1 VGESLNCLFF
11 HVFVHFA
18 IVWKCLTGK
27 GTSMSFA
34 EHQQTAIRYVA
45 FARLPALFSTI
56 VLAGCITATPIVAD
70 DPHVFLPSIRAS
82 ISLDEGKQAP
92 AEPQTG
98 RAVEFEFAKARG
110 SGNQFLA
117 SGQSPIIFNNVTFS
131 APQQLRNDFDFN
143 YADIS
148 FRWRKFFRE
157 RSFGLEVSGGIG
169 HTSLGLTVSSPTQS
183 ASGHYGTYGPQGGIA
198 LIWRVQPSTSIHARI
213 SGFVSKSS
221 TGISDL
227 GRYEIFVAQALGDN
241 LALRAGY
248 AKWEVNGTNGE
259 FQSDFR
265 TTFSGPVLDLGL
277 NF

>member
-1 VGESLNCLFF
+1 
-11 HVFVHFA
+11 
-18 IVWKCLTGK
+18 
-27 GTSMSFA
+27 MSHA
-34 EHQQTAIRYVA
+34 EHQQTAIRYVVS
-45 FARLPALFSTI
+45 ARLLAGLLSTV
-56 VLAGCITATPIVAD
+56 VLSGCITATPIVTD
-70 DPHVFLPSIRAS
+70 DPHVFLPSLRAS
-82 ISLDEGKQAP
+82 ISLDDGKQAP

-98 RAVEFEFAKARG
+98 RAVEFEFAKAKG
-110 SGNQFLA
+110 TGNQFLA
-117 SGQSPIIFNNVTFS
+117 NGQSPIIFNNKTFI

-157 RSFGLEVSGGIG
+157 RSLGLEVSGGIG
-169 HTSLGLTVSSPTQS
+169 HTSLGLTVSSSTQS
-183 ASGHYGTYGPQGGIA
+183 ASEHFGTYGPQGGIA
-198 LIWRVQPSTSIHARI
+198 LIWRVQPSTSIHARV
-213 SGFVSKSS
+213 SGFISRSS

-248 AKWEVNGTNGE
+248 AKWEVNGSDGE
-259 FQSDFR
+259 FQSNFK